1 MQEGRIIVEINL
13 SEFGGIVGALMIVGA
28 VLKNAVPEFPNRLI
42 PLVILILGVASYLA
56 LTHGWSDEGQ
66 WVAAVVA
73 AATAVGA
80 HSGIKNSLQ

>member
-1 MQEGRIIVEINL
+1 MREVKTVQINVT
-13 SEFGGIVGALMIVGA
+13 EFGAVVAALMVVGAI
-28 VLKNAVPEFPNRLI
+28 LKNALPEFPNRLI
-42 PLVILILGVASYLA
+42 PLIILVLGVVAYLA
-56 LTHGWSDEGQ
+56 ITAGWGDPKA